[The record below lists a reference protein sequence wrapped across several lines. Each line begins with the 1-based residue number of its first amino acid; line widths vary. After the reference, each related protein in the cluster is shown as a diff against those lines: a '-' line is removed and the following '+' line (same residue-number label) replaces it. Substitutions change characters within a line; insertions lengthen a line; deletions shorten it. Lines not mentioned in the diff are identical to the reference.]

1 MSLTLGEKLRQARE
15 ERGISISEVA
25 EQTRISAMYLELIE
39 NDDYRT
45 LPGGIFNKGFVKS
58 YAKYVGLD
66 EQEALQDYARVVAA
80 DEAENPEESRTY
92 RPEVLTD
99 DRTSGSMIPTVIFAV
114 IILGLM
120 TWGILA
126 LVNYIQNNPNPTVA
140 NTNTNSGS
148 NANTAG
154 ANSNTQT
161 ASNAPVM
168 GAIKVEVKTTGED
181 IAFSAN
187 LDGKNSYPT
196 ATLSTP
202 VVFEPKESLEFSYL
216 RLKAAF
222 ARLTINGKEIPL
234 PTEPTDAKGKYIQ
247 IKINAET
254 LPQMWQSGRAVAGAP
269 SADATPTTTQ
279 APSVGDPA
287 PATAPPA
294 TPPRTTAV
302 TSRTPQA
309 APSPAARTASPVP
322 TPKATVIIVPSAPRT
337 GTTSTPK
344 PTPRK
349 PNER

>member
-1 MSLTLGEKLRQARE
+1 MRQARE

-66 EQEALQDYARVVAA
+66 EQEALQDYAQVVAA
-80 DEAENPEESRTY
+80 EESDPDETRTY

-126 LVNYIQNNPNPTVA
+126 LVNYIQENQNRPAVA

-154 ANSNTQT
+154 ANSNPQT

-196 ATLSTP
+196 ATLSAP
-202 VVFEPKESLEFSYL
+202 VVFEPKEALEFSYL

-234 PTEPTDAKGKYIQ
+234 PTEATDAKGKYIQ

-254 LPQMWQSGRAVAGAP
+254 LPQMWQSGRVVAGGP
-269 SADATPTTTQ
+269 SADATPPTTQ
-279 APSVGDPA
+279 TPSVGDPP
-287 PATAPPA
+287 PATAPS
-294 TPPRTTAV
+294 TTPRTTAV
-302 TSRTPQA
+302 TSRSPQA
-309 APSPAARTASPVP
+309 TPSPGTRTASPVP
-322 TPKATVIIVPSAPRT
+322 SPKATVIIVPSAPRT
-337 GTTSTPK
+337 GATSTPK
-344 PTPRK
+344 PAATRK